1 MNCEILNDNKGSM
14 FEMRK
19 INNLPLCLG
28 NRTKRQQQL
37 PKTDSKVTLVLSQM
51 VKQIQNRMSC

>member
-14 FEMRK
+14 FKMRK
-19 INNLPLCLG
+19 INNLPLCLE

>member
-14 FEMRK
+14 FKMRK

-28 NRTKRQQQL
+28 NRTKQQQHL
-37 PKTDSKVTLVLSQM
+37 PKIESKVTLVLSQM
-51 VKQIQNRMSC
+51 VKQKQKRMSC

>member
-19 INNLPLCLG
+19 TNNLPLCLG

-51 VKQIQNRMSC
+51 VKQI

>member
-14 FEMRK
+14 FKMCK

-37 PKTDSKVTLVLSQM
+37 PKTVSKEKLGMSQM

>member
-14 FEMRK
+14 FKMRK

-37 PKTDSKVTLVLSQM
+37 PKTDSKKNGVVTNG
-51 VKQIQNRMSC
+51 KTDTK